1 MHQLSSLHLARHAG
15 CEHAILICIVRFGSS
30 HEPMC
35 IRLQGYI
42 GNDGDNTPDMIPL
55 LPRTVTCASNQAL
68 LPDQV
73 AWHQIG

>member
-1 MHQLSSLHLARHAG
+1 
-15 CEHAILICIVRFGSS
+15 
-30 HEPMC
+30 MC

-55 LPRTVTCASNQAL
+55 PPRTVTCASNQAL